1 MHPRW
6 IASRFV
12 RPVAAVTLREI
23 LVPPG
28 IITAS
33 GTDPLGC
40 LAPGGTGL
48 SADHPFAAAAGRAA
62 RSGGPRWLVRLASR
76 MDFVNLGKE
85 HPKPGLVACFASG
98 QGEGDSGSRAIW
110 VAWGL
115 PRPSVNLFLAPALVR
130 LSTGMSGDPTREKVL
145 ELMSS
150 KAFLEKQLET
160 AVRVEHVLEP
170 LTYRIYSDTPV
181 GEIQHL
187 MLRRGLDVVPVV
199 GEDHEL
205 LGVITSDD
213 VLRRILPRR
222 EGGPPS
228 GRGSLR
234 AGDLMTRSVL
244 CVSEREDLAV
254 ASRSLIARAMSRL
267 PVVTDGR
274 LVGFLPGETVMRAFA
289 EAFATSRS
297 PRRVDSAPG
306 SWFP

>member
-1 MHPRW
+1 M
-6 IASRFV
+6 V
-12 RPVAAVTLREI
+12 GVTLREI

-33 GTDPLGC
+33 GSDPLGC
-40 LAPGGTGL
+40 LAQGGAEL
-48 SADHPFAAAAGRAA
+48 PADHPFAVAAGRAA
-62 RSGGPRWLVRLASR
+62 KSGIPRWLVRLTR
-76 MDFVNLGKE
+76 RTDFVNLGKE
-85 HPKPGLVACFASG
+85 NLNPGLVVCLGSG
-98 QGEGDSGSRAIW
+98 HGEGDSRSRAIW

-115 PRPSVNLFLAPALVR
+115 PRPSVNLFLAPALVQ
-130 LSTGMSGDPTREKVL
+130 LSTGMSGTPTRDKVL
-145 ELMSS
+145 ELASS
-150 KAFLEKQLET
+150 KAFLEKHLET
-160 AVRVEHVLEP
+160 DVRVEHVLEP
-170 LTYRIYSDTPV
+170 LTYRIYSYTPV

-213 VLRRILPRR
+213 VLRHILPRR
-222 EGGPPS
+222 KGGSSS
-228 GRGSLR
+228 GRRSMR